1 MSCNHWYTGG
11 SLVFSKDW
19 FFMATI
25 VSDFNDFIPELTG
38 GKVKYNPYNLPG
50 WVSMLRSTGDAE
62 DFYLG
67 SVEFFGK
74 LSQLLTFQ
82 MYQNGYCASPVKTT
96 VEELTRTASSEDVH
110 LLTTSGRVQPT
121 VANLLLHVMKEI
133 SHEKG
138 FAGEELF
145 WARFFRGGSTLV
157 LHRDLWG
164 SSSFAKQFLLWLL
177 AKSSAHPMHQVM
189 RPKTK
194 AGTADPSEGL
204 AEGVLDTS
212 FAPGYV
218 SEAALMISN
227 PNVQYP
233 ASTLFT
239 PFVRVP
245 VFLELYKKVRAK
257 IFGETASKISW
268 EEPGVF
274 FDSVSSL
281 TEGILFPALVVGDV
295 MAEGSAMLQWYKWV
309 LERQQSSGIALL
321 YTLCEEFAQVPSTRS
336 LYRAAEDESFK
347 FSLGWQKEFVDN
359 SLLIGLDVFSA
370 VLQMPRDVQLGSIVK
385 ASVTFPR
392 MFVPRQAQVLW
403 DSVKERSG
411 DGTAASACLFP
422 QGDLFQVSSRVSVE
436 DASRF
441 GDACRSG
448 DVGVLLD
455 LEGHNAITSP
465 AIHLWGKHRALGFGS

>member
-1 MSCNHWYTGG
+1 
-11 SLVFSKDW
+11 
-19 FFMATI
+19 MATI

-62 DFYLG
+62 DFYVG

-133 SHEKG
+133 SREKG
-138 FAGEELF
+138 FAGEESF

-177 AKSSAHPMHQVM
+177 AKSSAHLMHQVM
-189 RPKTK
+189 RPKTSS
-194 AGTADPSEGL
+194 GTADPDDGL
-204 AEGVLDTS
+204 TEGVLDTS
-212 FAPGYV
+212 FVPGYV

-245 VFLELYKKVRAK
+245 LFLELYKKVRAK

-274 FDSVSSL
+274 FEGVSSL
-281 TEGILFPALVVGDV
+281 TEGILFPALVAGDV
-295 MAEGSAMLQWYKWV
+295 MAEGSALLQWYKWV

-336 LYRAAEDESFK
+336 LYRAAEDELFK

-370 VLQMPRDVQLGSIVK
+370 VLQKPQDVQLSASVQ

-392 MFVPRQAQVLW
+392 MYLPRQVQASW
-403 DSVKERSG
+403 DSVKGQGTE
-411 DGTAASACLFP
+411 GTAASACLFP
-422 QGDLFQVSSRVSVE
+422 QGDLFQSLCRVSAE
-436 DASRF
+436 DAARF
-441 GDACRSG
+441 EDACRAG
-448 DVGVLLD
+448 DVGLLID
-455 LEGHNAITSP
+455 LECCNASTSP
-465 AIHLWGKHRALGFGS
+465 AIGRFSKHKVLGFGS

>member
-1 MSCNHWYTGG
+1 MSCNPWYTGG

-38 GKVKYNPYNLPG
+38 GKVKYNPYNLQG

-121 VANLLLHVMKEI
+121 VANLLLHVVKEI
-133 SHEKG
+133 SCEKG
-138 FAGEELF
+138 FAGEEMF
-145 WARFFRGGSTLV
+145 WARFFRDGSSLI
-157 LHRDLWG
+157 LNHDLWS
-164 SSSFAKQFLLWLL
+164 SSSFAKQFLLWVL
-177 AKSSAHPMHQVM
+177 ANSSARLMHRVM
-189 RPKTK
+189 RPPKV
-194 AGTADPSEGL
+194 GTAAEGEGL
-204 AEGVLDTS
+204 TESILDTS
-212 FAPGYV
+212 FAPGYI
-218 SEAALMISN
+218 SEAALMVSH
-227 PNVQYP
+227 PNVSYP
-233 ASTLFT
+233 VSTLHT
-239 PFVRVP
+239 SFVRVP
-245 VFLELYKKVRAK
+245 LFLELYKKVRAK
-257 IFGETASKISW
+257 IFGETASKILW

-274 FDSVSSL
+274 FDGVSSL

-295 MAEGSAMLQWYKWV
+295 MAEGSALLQWYKWV
-309 LERQQSSGIALL
+309 LERQQPSGIALL

-336 LYRAAEDESFK
+336 LYRAVEDESFK

-359 SLLIGLDVFSA
+359 SLLIGVDIFSA
-370 VLQMPRDVQLGSIVK
+370 VLQKPQDVQLSASVE

-392 MFVPRQAQVLW
+392 MYLPRQVQASW
-403 DSVKERSG
+403 DSLKDKTF
-411 DGTAASACLFP
+411 DGTAASVCLFP
-422 QGDLFQVSSRVSVE
+422 QGDLFQSSSRISVK

-441 GDACRSG
+441 EDACRAG
-448 DVGVLLD
+448 DVGLLID
-455 LEGHNAITSP
+455 LECCNASTSP
-465 AIHLWGKHRALGFGS
+465 ATGRFSKHKVLGFGS